1 MLPLVEEREETA
13 WQGWEILLSAQR
25 GKYLLTSGESSS
37 EARLGVLKKLLGDH
51 RGSGE
56 CVFQETCLR
65 DVVQSSGG
73 PRVFY
78 GGENSWPGSLAA
90 SRL

>member
-37 EARLGVLKKLLGDH
+37 EARLGVLKKLLGDL
-51 RGSGE
+51 GTNYVTVLIPGLVINTNKLKNGNFCCESSP
-56 CVFQETCLR
+56 FTCDR
-65 DVVQSSGG
+65 I
-73 PRVFY
+73 
-78 GGENSWPGSLAA
+78 
-90 SRL
+90 